1 MSDKPQTH
9 SQGET
14 LWQWIECCDMAA
26 EPCHD
31 CGVIG
36 LGLDVWGADDS
47 DLEVVCLACARAR
60 HARGCGCDAPGWY
73 VPVMRS
79 STDYFDDMFDP
90 TIQTARTL
98 SKEELAEWISRMPE
112 GKVIIMGGAWN
123 TYDDGSKLAD
133 RFGWADVMAS
143 AKAEPGKD

>member
-1 MSDKPQTH
+1 
-9 SQGET
+9 
-14 LWQWIECCDMAA
+14 
-26 EPCHD
+26 
-31 CGVIG
+31 
-36 LGLDVWGADDS
+36 
-47 DLEVVCLACARAR
+47 
-60 HARGCGCDAPGWY
+60 
-73 VPVMRS
+73 MRS